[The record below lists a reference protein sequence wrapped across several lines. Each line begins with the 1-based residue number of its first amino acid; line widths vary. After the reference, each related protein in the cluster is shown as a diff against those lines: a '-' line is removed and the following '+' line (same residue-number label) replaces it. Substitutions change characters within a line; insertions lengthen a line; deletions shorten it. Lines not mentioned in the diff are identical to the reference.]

1 MIYSHCHLWAVM
13 YFVVTIRFI
22 YERNKSVGKK
32 MRNLS
37 LWNHQLF
44 GTLYISNIYRNE
56 YEFIKFRSAE

>member
-1 MIYSHCHLWAVM
+1 M

-44 GTLYISNIYRNE
+44 GTLCISNIYRNE
-56 YEFIKFRSAE
+56 CDFIKLEGTK